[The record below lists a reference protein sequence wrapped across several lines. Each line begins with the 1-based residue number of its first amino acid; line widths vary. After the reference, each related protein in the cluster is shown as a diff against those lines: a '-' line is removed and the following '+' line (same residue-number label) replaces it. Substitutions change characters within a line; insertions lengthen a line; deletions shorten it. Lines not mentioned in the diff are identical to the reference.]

1 MRYFLKYLK
10 LLLVASPGLAAHED
24 TVNERRQKL
33 REVLLREQMSLTREV
48 VDQAQHGGDARLD
61 EMRARTEQLRKQQE
75 EQRLALVAAKRM
87 QQYLA
92 RCPEIRGQMA
102 KKYTAEVKEGNLIQ
116 MAENEAKRQES
127 EELEKLWHNLMLRD
141 VEAKKEREVE
151 EAKSRCLGDR
161 EVVMTLE
168 KQIAGKLALEDQK
181 KQVQKED
188 REYVACLKEEMRKEE
203 LERLENERTKRDALK
218 KELQEQVLE
227 AKRRLAEKARRE
239 AEMDRMRDTLAAADL
254 AREKSKIKESSAAL
268 RRELLA
274 YLQYLEDVRREEAT
288 KDIAVDRI
296 IEESLKEANVR
307 RDLAVRQF
315 KEARERVLQD
325 VLRGR
330 DEQMELK
337 RQSERDEQE
346 RRRLE
351 REEMEKAMETEAK
364 LTVCARR
371 EDNDRKLRYKRD
383 LEEQRKCAD
392 DCRRREAEETEK
404 WHREEA
410 KRQEEYSKLTD
421 ELLTASE
428 DITPHPFKV
437 LLKQCA
443 ARYAAEKDGQCY
455 CPPPLPAE

>member
-1 MRYFLKYLK
+1 MKYSLKYLE
-10 LLLVASPGLAAHED
+10 LLLMDSPGLAAHED

-48 VDQAQHGGDARLD
+48 VDQAQHGDDARMD
-61 EMRARTEQLRKQQE
+61 EMRERTEQLRKQQE

-92 RCPEIRGQMA
+92 RCPEIREQMA
-102 KKYTAEVKEGNLIQ
+102 KKYTVEVKESNLIQ
-116 MAENEAKRQES
+116 MAENEAKRREN
-127 EELEKLWHNLMLRD
+127 EEIEKLWHNLMLRD

-151 EAKSRCLGDR
+151 EAKTRCLGGR

-168 KQIAGKLALEDQK
+168 KQIAGKLALEEQK
-181 KQVQKED
+181 KQIQEED

-203 LERLENERTKRDALK
+203 LERLENERRKRDALK
-218 KELQEQVLE
+218 KELQGQVLG

-239 AEMDRMRDTLAAADL
+239 AEMDRLRDTLAAAEL
-254 AREKSKIKESSAAL
+254 AKEKSKIKESSVVL

-274 YLQYLEDVRREEAT
+274 YLQYLEDVRKEEAMR
-288 KDIAVDRI
+288 DVAVDRI
-296 IEESLKEANVR
+296 IEESAKEANAR
-307 RDLAVRQF
+307 RDLAVKQF
-315 KEARERVLQD
+315 KEARKRVLQD

-330 DEQMELK
+330 DEQMELQ
-337 RQSERDEQE
+337 RQRERDEE
-346 RRRLE
+346 EKRRLE
-351 REEMEKAMETEAK
+351 REEMEKAIETEAK
-364 LTVCARR
+364 LTIYARQ
-371 EDNDRKLRYKRD
+371 EDKDRKLRYKRD

-392 DCRRREAEETEK
+392 DCRRREAEGTEK
-404 WHREEA
+404 WYREEA
-410 KRQEEYSKLTD
+410 KRREEDLKLTD

-443 ARYAAEKDGQCY
+443 ARYAAEKEGQCY
-455 CPPPLPAE
+455 CPPPLSAE